1 MVTQTAGQSLFFQF
15 RVVYIQ
21 HSAFYLLKRELPY
34 KFFNTVM
41 LKIETTEINCYWNGE
56 KSHGQS
62 PVQKLALGY
71 FFDDWGLYLS
81 VMHSMITLV

>member
-34 KFFNTVM
+34 KFFKHSHVEEATD
-41 LKIETTEINCYWNGE
+41 INCYWNGE
-56 KSHGQS
+56 KISWS
-62 PVQKLALGY
+62 VSSIITSLGL
-71 FFDDWGLYLS
+71 FF
-81 VMHSMITLV
+81 